1 MGMRLITVFNRYFR
15 KIDILRKYTFAQYTD
30 IFNGVGKFQINALL
44 CDENLYF
51 FDPYETFFVLFDEKF
66 MGKIETVKKDSDS
79 EYEKTIEITGRMLKY
94 KLQTSVVYK
103 QQIYSGKTADVVENL
118 VKNNMCV
125 GAYGNVRYINFNF
138 KKQTDRYG
146 EMSTISNGQW
156 TGGSVYDAIQ
166 PLLENDNM
174 GYEIY
179 PQLLTETSPMGFMD
193 ERTNVLVWDFNI
205 LLGVDRSR
213 GNTKGNE
220 PVIFSHSLSNLARS
234 SYNNDISNYCYVA
247 YVAGEGEGNNRVWIE
262 TNQDEREGNDFVAT
276 DKPAFGWLRDEI
288 FVDARDLQKETTD
301 KTYTDS
307 EYINLLKQRGFEKL
321 SENVSYKSYDSTVT
335 NENKKYE
342 YGKDFNNGDFV
353 TVIDNELGLELKV
366 QITEITRSIKGNQE
380 ITDVTF
386 GKHNLTFNERLRK
399 KGAI

>member
-15 KIDILRKYTFAQYTD
+15 KIDILTQYTD
-30 IFNGVGKFQINALL
+30 IFNGVGTFQIKALL

-66 MGKIETVKKDSDS
+66 MGKIEKVRKDSDS

-205 LLGVDRSR
+205 FDR
-213 GNTKGNE
+213 
-220 PVIFSHSLSNLARS
+220 
-234 SYNNDISNYCYVA
+234 
-247 YVAGEGEGNNRVWIE
+247 
-262 TNQDEREGNDFVAT
+262 
-276 DKPAFGWLRDEI
+276 
-288 FVDARDLQKETTD
+288 
-301 KTYTDS
+301 
-307 EYINLLKQRGFEKL
+307 
-321 SENVSYKSYDSTVT
+321 
-335 NENKKYE
+335 
-342 YGKDFNNGDFV
+342 
-353 TVIDNELGLELKV
+353 
-366 QITEITRSIKGNQE
+366 
-380 ITDVTF
+380 
-386 GKHNLTFNERLRK
+386 
-399 KGAI
+399 